1 MVSNK
6 TRVEPVPVLVPT
18 TFPAGRGHYR
28 LYLLLSCLSLRAHYS
43 FPFTPPCTLTFSFF
57 VPPLSS
63 LPLAVR
69 DRSRPF
75 ETFMTETYV
84 VRRERR
90 AMRVDSQREM
100 KHAFARLRLRGIR
113 IVGMIAARTTVV
125 AVLLQLQS
133 PTRTRTRARSNIHG
147 RF

>member
-63 LPLAVR
+63 LSLAVR

-100 KHAFARLRLRGIR
+100 EHAFARLRLRGIR
-113 IVGMIAARTTVV
+113 MVGMIAARTTVV

-133 PTRTRTRARSNIHG
+133 PTRTRMRARSNIHG

>member
-57 VPPLSS
+57 PPLSS

-69 DRSRPF
+69 DRSRSF

-113 IVGMIAARTTVV
+113 MVGMIARTTAV